1 MHHSPLG
8 LSTFQGAGA
17 PAAIRGLTFELSCS
31 RTRRPRRHTEN
42 QKKTIIEKSWQA
54 FIAGEYPRIF
64 MLFGSICDPQNATTQ
79 GQRIHEKVMHCGD
92 RSFSLTSSQR
102 LVIGLSEDWL

>member
-1 MHHSPLG
+1 
-8 LSTFQGAGA
+8 
-17 PAAIRGLTFELSCS
+17 
-31 RTRRPRRHTEN
+31 
-42 QKKTIIEKSWQA
+42 
-54 FIAGEYPRIF
+54 